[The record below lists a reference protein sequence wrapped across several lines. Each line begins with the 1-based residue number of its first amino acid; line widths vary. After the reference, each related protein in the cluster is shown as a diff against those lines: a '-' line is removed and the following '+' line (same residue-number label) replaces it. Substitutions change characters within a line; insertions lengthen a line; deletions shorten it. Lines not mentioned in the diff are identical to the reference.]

1 MKVGG
6 DEGNLDTL
14 VSVGEGSEAGQRLHG
29 GFETMAPGGT
39 VFDHQLRAGLTDST
53 PKILNAIEV
62 LAQSLS

>member
-1 MKVGG
+1 
-6 DEGNLDTL
+6 
-14 VSVGEGSEAGQRLHG
+14 
-29 GFETMAPGGT
+29 MAPGGT